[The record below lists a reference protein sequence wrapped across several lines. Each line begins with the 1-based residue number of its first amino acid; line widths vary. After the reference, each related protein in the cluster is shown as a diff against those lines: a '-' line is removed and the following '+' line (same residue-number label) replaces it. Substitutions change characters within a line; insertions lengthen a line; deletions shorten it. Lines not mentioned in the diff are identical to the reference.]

1 MTRTIKIIAD
11 NGGGLTLQ
19 IVEGK
24 LRYQHTYTDAN
35 QCAYDVS
42 AAINEPDA
50 VADWDNNESEDW
62 VEIDLENIRNGGY
75 RVYNG
80 VLELLEAEQSDKLFG
95 RNDTDLVR
103 AYHVISG
110 Q

>member
-1 MTRTIKIIAD
+1 MKLKIKIIAD

-19 IVEGK
+19 IVDRE
-24 LRYQHTYTDAN
+24 LRYQHTYTDAS
-35 QCAYDVS
+35 QCAYDIS

-50 VADWDNNESEDW
+50 VADWGKNESDDW
-62 VEIDLENIRNGGY
+62 VEIDRETIRNGGY

-80 VLELLEAEQSDKLFG
+80 VEELLQAERSERLFG
-95 RNDTDLVR
+95 RNDADLVR
-103 AYHVISG
+103 EYHVISG